1 MNKVVLPVV
10 LVGAAAVAAGGI
22 KYTGDQAH
30 ASVVHVVEQI
40 NTAPQY
46 EGMMKVEL
54 QSTPGYMESSYKV
67 DLIIEDPNIVEM
79 LKIERIPFVV
89 NTKNGFMT
97 ANYDLRLAPGE
108 LLDTLKA
115 TQANPSQPPLQLLT
129 DASFNPVSQELVID
143 QIFKSDT
150 FSVKE
155 ENNEFRIGAFE
166 SKGTF
171 VGNEI
176 SGAGTMAD
184 TVITQNGEQV
194 MKMSGMTVVQS
205 GTMLPG
211 TSYFDGLLSSF
222 EVDAK
227 FGEIWLNNQSAN
239 KVVTLNDIGLTM
251 SQAEK
256 ADRTLLDFVYSMGA
270 VAVESDYEEPV
281 NLNSAKLD
289 MTFDFDKEAFLTF
302 AKQIN
307 ELPRAQRENPFVLM
321 GLFSGLTHKGINLN
335 LSTFDV
341 QTDKGILKAD
351 GDMQMAGFDV
361 MQGMQNPNALLQK
374 LDGNFQFSVDES
386 LLQALPDQNPYR
398 ELDGLAAQGL
408 MKKEGGK
415 ISTEVSV
422 NKGKIVVNGV
432 PMT

>member
-1 MNKVVLPVV
+1 MNKLVLPVV
-10 LVGAAAVAAGGI
+10 FVGAAAIAAGGI

-30 ASVVHVVEQI
+30 ASVVQVVEQI

-46 EGMMKVEL
+46 EGMMKAEL
-54 QSTPGYMESSYKV
+54 QSSPGYMASSYQI
-67 DLIIEDPNIVEM
+67 DLIFEDPNIVEV
-79 LKIERIPFVV
+79 LQIERIPFVM
-89 NTKNGFMT
+89 NTKNGFLT

-108 LLDTLKA
+108 LLDALKA
-115 TQANPSQPPLQLLT
+115 TQANPSQPPVLLLA
-129 DASFNPVSQELVID
+129 DASFNPVSQELVVD

-150 FSVKE
+150 FAVKE

-166 SKGTF
+166 SEGTI
-171 VGNEI
+171 VGNEM
-176 SGAGTMAD
+176 SGTGSIGD
-184 TVITQNGEQV
+184 TVIIENGEQLV
-194 MKMSGMTVVQS
+194 KMSGMTLAHRATLV
-205 GTMLPG
+205 PG
-211 TSYFDGLLSSF
+211 SSYFDGLLSSF
-222 EVDAK
+222 KMDATI
-227 FGEIWLNNQSAN
+227 GEMWVNNHAAN
-239 KVVTLNDIGLTM
+239 KVVTLNDIGIAM
-251 SQAEK
+251 AQAEK

-289 MTFDFDKEAFLTF
+289 MTFDFDKEAFQTF
-302 AKQIN
+302 SKQVN
-307 ELPRAQRENPFVLM
+307 ELPQAQRQNPFVMM
-321 GLFSGLTHKGINLN
+321 GLFSGLTNKGINLN

-351 GDMQMAGFDV
+351 GDMQMAGFDM

-422 NKGKIVVNGV
+422 NKGKIVVNGI

>member
-1 MNKVVLPVV
+1 MKKVVLPVV

-30 ASVVHVVEQI
+30 ASVVNVVEQI

-46 EGMMKVEL
+46 EGMMKAEL
-54 QSTPGYMESSYKV
+54 QSTPGYMESSYTI
-67 DLIIEDPNIVEM
+67 DLIIEDPNIVE
-79 LKIERIPFVV
+79 LLQIERIPFVV
-89 NTKNGFMT
+89 KTKNGFMT
-97 ANYDLRLAPGE
+97 ANYDLRLAPSE

-115 TQANPSQPPLQLLT
+115 TQANPSQPPVLFLA
-129 DASFNPVSQELVID
+129 DASFNPVSQELVVD

-166 SKGTF
+166 SEAKIVGKEMSGSGTI
-171 VGNEI
+171 G
-176 SGAGTMAD
+176 D
-184 TVITQNGEQV
+184 TVITENGEQL
-194 MKMSGMTVVQS
+194 MKMSGMTLEHHA
-205 GTMLPG
+205 TLAPG

-222 EVDAK
+222 KMDAQID
-227 FGEIWLNNQSAN
+227 EMWVNNQAEQ
-239 KVVTLNDIGLTM
+239 KVVTLNNIGIAM
-251 SQAEK
+251 AQAEK

-270 VAVESDYEEPV
+270 VAVESDFEEPV

-289 MTFDFDKEAFLTF
+289 MTFDFDKEAFQTF
-302 AKQIN
+302 SKQIN
-307 ELPRAQRENPFVLM
+307 ELPQSQRQNPFVMM

-351 GDMQMAGFDV
+351 GDMQMAGFDM

-408 MKKEGGK
+408 MKKEDGK